1 MQDVIDI
8 ADLSE
13 QDIETIYERAA
24 AIKATPSAYG
34 DALDNRSLLML
45 FAKPSTRTR
54 VSFEAGMTR
63 LGGHAIN
70 FSTDQ
75 SQLSRDESMADTAAV
90 LSRYTDAIM
99 ARLYDHETMRE
110 LARHATVPVINGL
123 TDRLHPCQALADIFT
138 MREYGVS
145 DGPIAYVGDGNNVA
159 HSLMQVCD
167 LLGVPCRVATPPNH
181 APDSDIVE
189 RIADGPVTVTT
200 DPEAA
205 VDGAK
210 VVYTDVFVS
219 MGDDASKVNDFE
231 GYQVNQALLA
241 HGDDPKF
248 MHCLPAHRGE
258 EVSAE
263 VIDGPNSI
271 VYDQAENRKHVQNAI
286 LYELLA

>member
-13 QDIETIYERAA
+13 QDILTIYDRAA
-24 AIKATPSAYG
+24 DIKANPSEYR

-54 VSFEAGMTR
+54 VSFEAGMTQ

-70 FSTDQ
+70 FSTDE
-75 SQLSRDESMADTAAV
+75 SQLSRGESMADTAAV

-99 ARLYDHETMRE
+99 ARLYEHETMRE

-123 TDRLHPCQALADIFT
+123 TDRLHPCQALADLFT
-138 MREYGVS
+138 MREYGVAE
-145 DGPIAYVGDGNNVA
+145 GPIAYVGDGNNVA
-159 HSLMQVCD
+159 HSLMQICD
-167 LLGVPCRVATPPNH
+167 TLGVPCRVATPPNH
-181 APDSDIVE
+181 APDPDIVE
-189 RIADGPVTVTT
+189 RVADGSVRVTT

-219 MGDDASKVNDFE
+219 MGDDESTVADFE
-231 GYQVNQALLA
+231 GYQVNESLFS
-241 HGDDPKF
+241 HGDDPQF

-258 EVSAE
+258 EVTAA

-271 VYDQAENRKHVQNAI
+271 VYDQAENRQHVQNAI
-286 LYELLA
+286 LYELLG